1 MENEILDDICKE
13 IKNIHLSKWVR
24 PSTSK
29 FGFTDRS
36 HSSSYHLRES
46 LNDIVPVMKYFDDE
60 AKKVDLCVASAFIQG
75 DCQNRPIFYFIDMM
89 SDLYST
95 FRDTNTKLRCYA
107 KLLTDS
113 DIDSLE
119 NYQKALNPQK
129 PKILSHESLS
139 YLSLL
144 EHGK

>member
-1 MENEILDDICKE
+1 M
-13 IKNIHLSKWVR
+13 
-24 PSTSK
+24 
-29 FGFTDRS
+29 
-36 HSSSYHLRES
+36 
-46 LNDIVPVMKYFDDE
+46 PVMKHFDDE
-60 AKKVDLCVASAFIQG
+60 AKKVDLSVASAFIQG
-75 DCQNRPIFYFIDMM
+75 DCQSKPIFHYIDMM
-89 SDLYST
+89 SDLFSS

-119 NYQKALNPQK
+119 NYQKALNPQD
-129 PKILSHESLS
+129 PKNISNESLS